1 MSPNRINRS
10 RRGTDVVALSM
21 LAEEAEFQVKRI
33 CLQSLRLVRAQLLL
47 DTQWCSYNVKLTVT
61 QGGNSER

>member
-1 MSPNRINRS
+1 MSLNGINRP
-10 RRGTDVVALSM
+10 RRGTDIAALSM
-21 LAEEAEFQVKRI
+21 LAKEAEFQAKPI

-61 QGGNSER
+61 QGGNGKR